1 MSDALVSPPV
11 FAVTG
16 AVSLVLLGTAIW
28 KVKHPRNDRRE
39 PDARD
44 EHIVPLMGV
53 MGAFVFAAQMIN
65 FSIPGTGSSGHLV
78 GGILLSAILGPWAAL
93 LTLASVLVIQC
104 LVFADG
110 GFMALGANILNMAV
124 LSCLVAYPLLFRPL
138 IKRGASPGRI
148 IAASLLASV
157 VGLEL
162 GALAVTIETEASGI
176 TALPMGRFLLFMLP
190 IHLFIGIGEGLAT
203 AAVICVVQRYKPELL
218 YGIRLRKTE
227 TRKGPCGDRTLGAV
241 DRRVVL
247 VDRFVRSRRTGV
259 VDRKDGGTVRI
270 GTCVRR
276 PAPQSRRHSGKDGRD
291 TRLQHD
297 ICGNRR
303 ERSHSAGR
311 IRRLLSVPRRTKAGM
326 KNRLQHVL
334 CALDAMERTARMQS
348 PLHRT
353 DARSKLL
360 VTVVFLVTMLSVPL
374 CRLPELLLFFVFPI
388 GACAMGGLS
397 YGTIFRRSL
406 VVLPFVVFIGVFNLF
421 YDREPVFRIGTLAV
435 TAGWVSFLSIVLR
448 GLLSVQA
455 LLVLI
460 GSTGYYGL
468 CRSMQRLGVPAVFT
482 TQLLFVYRYLYVL
495 IEEAAAMQQARD
507 ARSFGRRSYP
517 LKIWGTLVGQLLI
530 RTFDRAEQISRAMLA
545 RGFSGRIPEGVF
557 ERPAWKMRDTLFLA
571 VWCSAF
577 VLLRL
582 CRPAENLSMLIN
594 NL

>member
-1 MSDALVSPPV
+1 
-11 FAVTG
+11 
-16 AVSLVLLGTAIW
+16 
-28 KVKHPRNDRRE
+28 
-39 PDARD
+39 
-44 EHIVPLMGV
+44 
-53 MGAFVFAAQMIN
+53 
-65 FSIPGTGSSGHLV
+65 
-78 GGILLSAILGPWAAL
+78 
-93 LTLASVLVIQC
+93 
-104 LVFADG
+104 
-110 GFMALGANILNMAV
+110 
-124 LSCLVAYPLLFRPL
+124 
-138 IKRGASPGRI
+138 
-148 IAASLLASV
+148 
-157 VGLEL
+157 
-162 GALAVTIETEASGI
+162 
-176 TALPMGRFLLFMLP
+176 
-190 IHLFIGIGEGLAT
+190 
-203 AAVICVVQRYKPELL
+203 
-218 YGIRLRKTE
+218 
-227 TRKGPCGDRTLGAV
+227 
-241 DRRVVL
+241 
-247 VDRFVRSRRTGV
+247 
-259 VDRKDGGTVRI
+259 
-270 GTCVRR
+270 
-276 PAPQSRRHSGKDGRD
+276 
-291 TRLQHD
+291 
-297 ICGNRR
+297 
-303 ERSHSAGR
+303 
-311 IRRLLSVPRRTKAGM
+311 
-326 KNRLQHVL
+326 
-334 CALDAMERTARMQS
+334 MERTARMQS

-388 GACAMGGLS
+388 VACAMGGLS

-468 CRSMQRLGVPAVFT
+468 CRSMQRLGV
-482 TQLLFVYRYLYVL
+482 
-495 IEEAAAMQQARD
+495 EEAAAMQQARD

>member
-1 MSDALVSPPV
+1 
-11 FAVTG
+11 
-16 AVSLVLLGTAIW
+16 
-28 KVKHPRNDRRE
+28 
-39 PDARD
+39 
-44 EHIVPLMGV
+44 
-53 MGAFVFAAQMIN
+53 
-65 FSIPGTGSSGHLV
+65 
-78 GGILLSAILGPWAAL
+78 
-93 LTLASVLVIQC
+93 
-104 LVFADG
+104 
-110 GFMALGANILNMAV
+110 
-124 LSCLVAYPLLFRPL
+124 
-138 IKRGASPGRI
+138 
-148 IAASLLASV
+148 
-157 VGLEL
+157 
-162 GALAVTIETEASGI
+162 
-176 TALPMGRFLLFMLP
+176 
-190 IHLFIGIGEGLAT
+190 
-203 AAVICVVQRYKPELL
+203 
-218 YGIRLRKTE
+218 
-227 TRKGPCGDRTLGAV
+227 
-241 DRRVVL
+241 
-247 VDRFVRSRRTGV
+247 
-259 VDRKDGGTVRI
+259 
-270 GTCVRR
+270 
-276 PAPQSRRHSGKDGRD
+276 
-291 TRLQHD
+291 
-297 ICGNRR
+297 
-303 ERSHSAGR
+303 
-311 IRRLLSVPRRTKAGM
+311 M

-388 GACAMGGLS
+388 VTCAMGGLS

-545 RGFSGRIPEGVF
+545 RGFSGRIPVGVF